1 MTKLLAALAALTLAA
16 CAAPQADAPPAAP
29 PAPSIEYSLE
39 VLDIASG
46 ARRVVLTR
54 TSEIGPANW
63 SADGTELIFNAGGLL
78 YAMPAQVGAA
88 IALEEPNEIHIVRGQ
103 FPPRF
108 IDTGA
113 QNIIVSDHA
122 PSPDGALIAFSAYN
136 VPDPATRVASIFL
149 VPAAG
154 GAPRQL
160 TSAGPSYFHS
170 WSPDGARIAFTGR
183 RGENNY
189 DVYDIDI
196 ASGEERRLTEA
207 PGTDDGADYAPDGA
221 IYFNSARTGA
231 MRIWKMDSD
240 GENQTQLT
248 DDARYQDWFPHPSP
262 DGAWLVWLAY
272 PGDIEGLQSNQPVTL
287 RLASLAAAAP
297 PRDLAHFTGGQGSIN
312 APPWSPDSTRI
323 AFVSHRVLPSP

>member
-16 CAAPQADAPPAAP
+16 CAAPQAEPPATPAAP
-29 PAPSIEYSLE
+29 TTEYSLE
-39 VLDIASG
+39 VLDIATG
-46 ARRVVLTR
+46 ARTVLMTR
-54 TSEIGPANW
+54 QSEIGPANW
-63 SADGTELIFNAGGLL
+63 TADGAELIFNAGGLL
-78 YAMPAQVGAA
+78 YAVSAQGGEARV
-88 IALEEPNEIHIVRGQ
+88 IP
-103 FPPRF
+103 
-108 IDTGA
+108 TGA

-149 VPAAG
+149 VPAG
-154 GAPRQL
+154 GGEPRQL

-170 WSPDGARIAFTGR
+170 WSPNGARIAFTGR
-183 RGENNY
+183 RGEDNY

-207 PGTDDGADYAPDGA
+207 PGTDDGADYAPDGS

-231 MRIWKMDSD
+231 MRIWKMDAD